1 MTPADTALLAMAI
14 PLMGAIGI
22 LICGRWPNVREAVTL
37 ITALTLA
44 GVVVSMIPSILA
56 PDFWAA
62 GIPTRTL
69 VEVLP
74 GIPLAFQVEPLGMV
88 YALIAS
94 ILWVL
99 NSLYAI
105 GYMRG
110 NSEKHQTRFYFW
122 IAVAIACAM
131 GAAFSANLFTLFVC
145 YEALSLSTVPL
156 VTHKGTP
163 DAVRAGRTYLGILVA
178 TSVGLL
184 LFAIIGIAVLTGGKI
199 DFQPGGVFHEYLAG
213 GGSVAVVGLL
223 FGMSVYGIGK
233 AGLMPVHRWL
243 PAAMVAPTPV
253 SALLHAVAV
262 VKCGVFAVLKVTIY
276 TFGPE
281 TLGSLGNTSWLVWVA
296 SFTILCASAIA
307 VFQNNFKRRLAYST
321 ISQLSYIV
329 LAAGLAAQ
337 GGIAGSM
344 AAAAGAL
351 HIIAHAFGKITLF
364 FAAGNVYTAH
374 HLTEVSQLDGIGR
387 RMPITFG
394 AFTIGALAMI
404 GIPPTI
410 GFLSKWSLLS
420 AAWASGHHIAVV
432 ALIGSTL
439 LGSIYLLEIV
449 HRAFFRAPPAP
460 AADDHHDHHG
470 TVPDAHGHDEHH
482 ADEAPW
488 PMRIAIACTAAATV
502 LLFLFPGVALAIVQQ
517 LAAGVVTP

>member
-1 MTPADTALLAMAI
+1 MNPADLALLAMCI
-14 PLMGAIGI
+14 PLLGGVGI
-22 LICGRWPNVREAVTL
+22 LLCSRWPNLREAVTL
-37 ITALTLA
+37 VTALTLA
-44 GVVVSMIPSILA
+44 GVVLSLIPGVLDA
-56 PDFWAA
+56 GFWA
-62 GIPTRTL
+62 GDMPTRTL
-69 VEVLP
+69 MDVMP
-74 GIPLAFQVEPLGMV
+74 GIPLAFHVEPLGLV

-110 NSEKHQTRFYFW
+110 NHEKHQTRFFFW

-163 DAVRAGRTYLGILVA
+163 DAMRAGRTYLGILVA

-184 LFAIIGIAVLTGGKI
+184 LFAIIGIAVVTGGNI
-199 DFQPGGVFHEYLAG
+199 NFQPGGVFQEYLAG
-213 GGSVAVVGLL
+213 GGSVALIGLL

-262 VKCGVFAVLKVTIY
+262 VKCGVFAVLKLTVY

-281 TLGSLGNTSWLVWVA
+281 TLGSLGNTTWLVWAA
-296 SFTILCASAIA
+296 SFTIVCASAIA
-307 VFQNNFKRRLAYST
+307 VCQNNFKRRLAYST

-337 GGIAGSM
+337 GGAGASL
-344 AAAAGAL
+344 AIAAGAL

-394 AFTIGALAMI
+394 AFAVGALAMI
-404 GIPPTI
+404 GIPPTV
-410 GFLSKWSLLS
+410 GFLSKWSLLR
-420 AAWASGHHIAVV
+420 AAWESGQHIAVV
-432 ALIGSTL
+432 ALLVSTL

-460 AADDHHDHHG
+460 SPDDHGHGDHHG
-470 TVPDAHGHDEHH
+470 DEHH

-488 PMRIAIACTAAATV
+488 PMRIAISCTALATV
-502 LLFLFPGVALAIVQQ
+502 LLFLFPQVALGIVQQ
-517 LAAGVVTP
+517 LANGVMKP